1 MKRWMSL
8 LLAAVLALSLAGCSK
23 EQSEPEQTSAQT
35 EQQQTEEPEE
45 TQQASETEPTEEPE
59 QPEEQPAEEPAADEE
74 QSAEEPAANEEQ
86 PAEQST
92 ETEQPA
98 EQSTETETEQSTEGT
113 AEAESSEAGAQ
124 SSLLVAYFSYAEN
137 AALPDDVDASA
148 SASIQPWN
156 GALTGNTGVVAD
168 MIAQATGAD
177 LFSIRTVEQY
187 PDTYDATIDQGQ
199 QEQSDGARPEL
210 ATHLE
215 NLDSYDTIFLGFP
228 NWWGDM
234 PMAVYTFLDEV
245 DLSGKSVIPFVTS
258 GGSGFSNTISTI
270 QQMEPK
276 ATVQEGLSIGASSAT
291 GAQQQVESWLSE
303 LGLA

>member
-8 LLAAVLALSLAGCSK
+8 LLAAVLALSLAGCSE

-74 QSAEEPAANEEQ
+74 QSTEEPVAGEEQ
-86 PAEQST
+86 PAE
-92 ETEQPA
+92 E
-98 EQSTETETEQSTEGT
+98 STETETEQSTEGT

-187 PDTYDATIDQGQ
+187 PDTYDATLDQGQ

-245 DLSGKSVIPFVTS
+245 DLSGKTVIPFVTS

-270 QQMEPK
+270 QQMEPQ
-276 ATVQEGLSIGASSAT
+276 ATVQEGLSISGSSAT

-303 LGLA
+303 LGFA

>member
-8 LLAAVLALSLAGCSK
+8 LLAAVLALSLAGCSE

-35 EQQQTEEPEE
+35 EQQQTEETEE

-74 QSAEEPAANEEQ
+74 QSTEEPVAGEEQ
-86 PAEQST
+86 PAE
-92 ETEQPA
+92 E
-98 EQSTETETEQSTEGT
+98 STETETEQSTEGT

-245 DLSGKSVIPFVTS
+245 DLSGKTVIPFVTS

-270 QQMEPK
+270 QQMEPQ

>member
-8 LLAAVLALSLAGCSK
+8 LLAAVLALSLAGCSE

-35 EQQQTEEPEE
+35 EQQQTEETEE
-45 TQQASETEPTEEPE
+45 TQQASETEPTEETE

-74 QSAEEPAANEEQ
+74 QSTEEAVAGEEQ
-86 PAEQST
+86 PAE
-92 ETEQPA
+92 E
-98 EQSTETETEQSTEGT
+98 STETETEQSTEGT

-245 DLSGKSVIPFVTS
+245 DLSGKTVIPFVTS

-270 QQMEPK
+270 QEMEPQ

>member
-8 LLAAVLALSLAGCSK
+8 LLAAVLALSLAGCSE

-45 TQQASETEPTEEPE
+45 TQQASETEPTEETE

-74 QSAEEPAANEEQ
+74 QSTEEPVAGEEQ
-86 PAEQST
+86 PAE
-92 ETEQPA
+92 E
-98 EQSTETETEQSTEGT
+98 STETETEQSTEGT
-113 AEAESSEAGAQ
+113 AEAESSEAAAQ

-156 GALTGNTGVVAD
+156 GVLTGNTGVVAD

-187 PDTYDATIDQGQ
+187 PDTYDATLDQGQ

-234 PMAVYTFLDEV
+234 PMAVYSFLDEV
-245 DLSGKSVIPFVTS
+245 DLSGKTVIPFITS

-270 QQMEPK
+270 QQMEPQ

>member
-8 LLAAVLALSLAGCSK
+8 LLAAVLALSLAGCSE

-35 EQQQTEEPEE
+35 EQQQTEETEE
-45 TQQASETEPTEEPE
+45 TQQASETEPTEETE

-74 QSAEEPAANEEQ
+74 QPAEEPVAGEEQ
-86 PAEQST
+86 PAE
-92 ETEQPA
+92 E
-98 EQSTETETEQSTEGT
+98 STETETEQSTEGT
-113 AEAESSEAGAQ
+113 AEAESSEAAAQ

-187 PDTYDATIDQGQ
+187 PDTYDATLDQGQ

-215 NLDSYDTIFLGFP
+215 NLGSYDTIFLGFP

-245 DLSGKSVIPFVTS
+245 DLSGKTVIPFVTS

-270 QQMEPK
+270 QQMEPQ

>member
-8 LLAAVLALSLAGCSK
+8 LLAAVLALSLAGCSE

-35 EQQQTEEPEE
+35 EQQQTEETEE

-74 QSAEEPAANEEQ
+74 QSAEEPVAGEEQ
-86 PAEQST
+86 PAE
-92 ETEQPA
+92 E
-98 EQSTETETEQSTEGT
+98 STETETEQSTEGT

-187 PDTYDATIDQGQ
+187 PDTYDATLDQGQ

-215 NLDSYDTIFLGFP
+215 NLDSYDIIFLGYP
-228 NWWGDM
+228 NWNDM

-245 DLSGKSVIPFVTS
+245 DLSGKTVIPFVTS

-270 QQMEPK
+270 QQMEPQ

>member
-8 LLAAVLALSLAGCSK
+8 LLAAVLALSLAGCSE

-35 EQQQTEEPEE
+35 EQQQTEETEE
-45 TQQASETEPTEEPE
+45 TQQASETEPTEETE

-74 QSAEEPAANEEQ
+74 QSTEEPAADEEQ
-86 PAEQST
+86 SAE
-92 ETEQPA
+92 E
-98 EQSTETETEQSTEGT
+98 STETETEQSTEGT
-113 AEAESSEAGAQ
+113 AEAESSEAAAQ

-245 DLSGKSVIPFVTS
+245 DLSGKTVIPFVTS

-270 QQMEPK
+270 QQMEPQ

>member
-8 LLAAVLALSLAGCSK
+8 LLAAVLALSLAGCSE

-74 QSAEEPAANEEQ
+74 QSTEEPVAGEEQ
-86 PAEQST
+86 PAE
-92 ETEQPA
+92 E
-98 EQSTETETEQSTEGT
+98 STETETEQSTEGT
-113 AEAESSEAGAQ
+113 AEAESSEAAAQ

-215 NLDSYDTIFLGFP
+215 NLGSYDTIFLGFP

-245 DLSGKSVIPFVTS
+245 DLSGKTVIPFVTS

-270 QQMEPK
+270 QQMEPQ

>member
-8 LLAAVLALSLAGCSK
+8 LLAAVLALSLAGCSE

-74 QSAEEPAANEEQ
+74 QSTEEPVAGEEQ
-86 PAEQST
+86 PAE
-92 ETEQPA
+92 E
-98 EQSTETETEQSTEGT
+98 STETETEQSTEGT
-113 AEAESSEAGAQ
+113 AEAESSEAAAQ

-245 DLSGKSVIPFVTS
+245 DLSGKTVIPFVTS
-258 GGSGFSNTISTI
+258 SGSGFSNTISTI
-270 QQMEPK
+270 QEMEPQ

>member
-8 LLAAVLALSLAGCSK
+8 LLAAVLALSLAGCSE

-74 QSAEEPAANEEQ
+74 QSTEEPVAGEEQ
-86 PAEQST
+86 PAE
-92 ETEQPA
+92 E
-98 EQSTETETEQSTEGT
+98 STETETEQSTEGT
-113 AEAESSEAGAQ
+113 AEAESSEAAAQ

-177 LFSIRTVEQY
+177 LFSIRMVEQY

-245 DLSGKSVIPFVTS
+245 DLSGKTVIPFVTS

-270 QQMEPK
+270 QQMEPQ

>member
-8 LLAAVLALSLAGCSK
+8 LLAAVLALSLAGCSE

-35 EQQQTEEPEE
+35 EQQQTEETEE

-74 QSAEEPAANEEQ
+74 QSAEEPVAGEEQ
-86 PAEQST
+86 PAE
-92 ETEQPA
+92 E
-98 EQSTETETEQSTEGT
+98 STETETEQSTEGT
-113 AEAESSEAGAQ
+113 AEAESSEAAAQ

-245 DLSGKSVIPFVTS
+245 DLSGKTVIPFVTS

-270 QQMEPK
+270 QQMEPQ

>member
-8 LLAAVLALSLAGCSK
+8 LLAAVLALSLAGCSE

-35 EQQQTEEPEE
+35 GQQQTEETEE
-45 TQQASETEPTEEPE
+45 TQQASESEPTEEPE

-74 QSAEEPAANEEQ
+74 QSAEEPVAGEEQ
-86 PAEQST
+86 PAE
-92 ETEQPA
+92 E
-98 EQSTETETEQSTEGT
+98 STETETEQSTEGT

-124 SSLLVAYFSYAEN
+124 SNLLVAYFSYAEN
-137 AALPDDVDASA
+137 TALPDDVDASA

-187 PDTYDATIDQGQ
+187 PDTYDATLDQGQ

-245 DLSGKSVIPFVTS
+245 DLSGKTVIPFVTS
-258 GGSGFSNTISTI
+258 GGSGFSNSISTI
-270 QQMEPK
+270 QQMEPQ

>member
-8 LLAAVLALSLAGCSK
+8 LLAAVLALSLAGCSE

-35 EQQQTEEPEE
+35 EQQQTEETEE

-59 QPEEQPAEEPAADEE
+59 QPEEQSTEEPAADEE
-74 QSAEEPAANEEQ
+74 QSTEEPVAGEEQ
-86 PAEQST
+86 PAE
-92 ETEQPA
+92 E
-98 EQSTETETEQSTEGT
+98 STETETEQSTEGT

-245 DLSGKSVIPFVTS
+245 DLSGKTVIPFVTS

-270 QQMEPK
+270 QQMEPQ
-276 ATVQEGLSIGASSAT
+276 ATVQEGLSIGGSSAT

>member
-8 LLAAVLALSLAGCSK
+8 LLAAVLALSVAGCSE

-35 EQQQTEEPEE
+35 EQQQTEETGE
-45 TQQASETEPTEEPE
+45 TQQAFETEPTEETE

-74 QSAEEPAANEEQ
+74 QSTEEAVAGEEQ
-86 PAEQST
+86 PAE
-92 ETEQPA
+92 E
-98 EQSTETETEQSTEGT
+98 STETETEQSTEGT

-245 DLSGKSVIPFVTS
+245 DLSGKTVIPFVTS

-270 QQMEPK
+270 QQMEPQ

>member
-8 LLAAVLALSLAGCSK
+8 LLAAVLAISLAGCSE
-23 EQSEPEQTSAQT
+23 EQSEPEQTSAQI

-74 QSAEEPAANEEQ
+74 QSTEEPVAGEEQ
-86 PAEQST
+86 PAE
-92 ETEQPA
+92 E
-98 EQSTETETEQSTEGT
+98 STETETEQSTEGT

-199 QEQSDGARPEL
+199 QEQSEGARPEL

-245 DLSGKSVIPFVTS
+245 DLSGKTVIPFVTS

-270 QQMEPK
+270 QQMEPQ

>member
-8 LLAAVLALSLAGCSK
+8 LLAAVLALSLAGCSE
-23 EQSEPEQTSAQT
+23 EQSEPEQTSAQI
-35 EQQQTEEPEE
+35 EQQQTEETEE

-74 QSAEEPAANEEQ
+74 QSTEEPVAGEEQSAEE
-86 PAEQST
+86 
-92 ETEQPA
+92 
-98 EQSTETETEQSTEGT
+98 STETETEQSTEGT

-187 PDTYDATIDQGQ
+187 PDTYDATLDQGQ

-245 DLSGKSVIPFVTS
+245 DLSGKTVIPFVTS

-270 QQMEPK
+270 QEMEPQ
-276 ATVQEGLSIGASSAT
+276 ATVQEGLSISGSSAT

>member
-8 LLAAVLALSLAGCSK
+8 LLAAVLALSLAGCSE

-35 EQQQTEEPEE
+35 EQQQTEETEE
-45 TQQASETEPTEEPE
+45 TQQASETELTGEPE
-59 QPEEQPAEEPAADEE
+59 QPEEQSTEEPAADEE
-74 QSAEEPAANEEQ
+74 QSAEEPAADEEQ
-86 PAEQST
+86 PAE
-92 ETEQPA
+92 E
-98 EQSTETETEQSTEGT
+98 STETETEQSTEGT
-113 AEAESSEAGAQ
+113 AEAESSEAAAQ

-187 PDTYDATIDQGQ
+187 PDTYDATLDQGQ

-245 DLSGKSVIPFVTS
+245 DLSGKTVIPFVTS

-270 QQMEPK
+270 QQMEPQ

>member
-8 LLAAVLALSLAGCSK
+8 LLAAVLALSLAGCSE

-74 QSAEEPAANEEQ
+74 QSTEEPVAGEEQ
-86 PAEQST
+86 PAE
-92 ETEQPA
+92 E
-98 EQSTETETEQSTEGT
+98 STETETEQSTEGT

-245 DLSGKSVIPFVTS
+245 DLSGKTVIPFVTS

-270 QQMEPK
+270 QQMEPQ
-276 ATVQEGLSIGASSAT
+276 ATLQEGLSIGASSAT

>member
-8 LLAAVLALSLAGCSK
+8 LLAAVLALSLAGCSE

-35 EQQQTEEPEE
+35 EQQQTEETEE

-74 QSAEEPAANEEQ
+74 QSAEEPVAGEEQ
-86 PAEQST
+86 PAE
-92 ETEQPA
+92 E
-98 EQSTETETEQSTEGT
+98 STETETEQSTEGT

-245 DLSGKSVIPFVTS
+245 DLSGKTVIPFVTS
-258 GGSGFSNTISTI
+258 GGSGFSNSISTI
-270 QQMEPK
+270 QQMEPQ

>member
-8 LLAAVLALSLAGCSK
+8 LLAAVLALSLAGCSE

-74 QSAEEPAANEEQ
+74 QSTEEPVAGEEQ
-86 PAEQST
+86 PAE
-92 ETEQPA
+92 E
-98 EQSTETETEQSTEGT
+98 STETETEQSTEGT

-156 GALTGNTGVVAD
+156 GVLTGNTGVVAD

-245 DLSGKSVIPFVTS
+245 DLSGKTVIPFVTS

-270 QQMEPK
+270 QQMEPQ

>member
-8 LLAAVLALSLAGCSK
+8 LLAAVLALSLAGCSE

-74 QSAEEPAANEEQ
+74 QSTEEPVAGEEQ
-86 PAEQST
+86 PAEK
-92 ETEQPA
+92 
-98 EQSTETETEQSTEGT
+98 STETETEQSTEGT

-245 DLSGKSVIPFVTS
+245 DLSGKTVIPFVTS

-270 QQMEPK
+270 QQMEPQ

>member
-1 MKRWMSL
+1 MMKRWMSL
-8 LLAAVLALSLAGCSK
+8 LLAAVLALSLAGCSE

-74 QSAEEPAANEEQ
+74 QSTEEPVAGEEQ
-86 PAEQST
+86 PAE
-92 ETEQPA
+92 E
-98 EQSTETETEQSTEGT
+98 STETETEQSTEGT

-199 QEQSDGARPEL
+199 QERSDGARPEL

-245 DLSGKSVIPFVTS
+245 DLSGKTVIPFVTS

-270 QQMEPK
+270 QQMEPQ

>member
-8 LLAAVLALSLAGCSK
+8 LLAAVLALSLAGCSE

-45 TQQASETEPTEEPE
+45 TQQASETEPTEETE

-74 QSAEEPAANEEQ
+74 QSTEEPVAGEEQ
-86 PAEQST
+86 PAE
-92 ETEQPA
+92 E
-98 EQSTETETEQSTEGT
+98 STETETEQSTEGT
-113 AEAESSEAGAQ
+113 AEAESSEAAAQ

-199 QEQSDGARPEL
+199 QEQSEGARPEL

-228 NWWGDM
+228 HWWGDM

-245 DLSGKSVIPFVTS
+245 DLSGKTVIPFVTS

-270 QQMEPK
+270 QQMEPQ

>member
-8 LLAAVLALSLAGCSK
+8 LLAAVLAISLAGCSE
-23 EQSEPEQTSAQT
+23 EQSEPEQTSAQI

-74 QSAEEPAANEEQ
+74 QSTEEPVAGEEQ
-86 PAEQST
+86 PAE
-92 ETEQPA
+92 E
-98 EQSTETETEQSTEGT
+98 STETETEQSTEGT
-113 AEAESSEAGAQ
+113 AEAESSEAAAQ

-187 PDTYDATIDQGQ
+187 PDTYDATLDQGQ

-245 DLSGKSVIPFVTS
+245 DLSGKTVIPFVTS

-270 QQMEPK
+270 QQMEPQ

>member
-8 LLAAVLALSLAGCSK
+8 LLAAVLALSVAGCSE

-35 EQQQTEEPEE
+35 EQQQTEETEE

-74 QSAEEPAANEEQ
+74 QSTEEPVAGEEQ
-86 PAEQST
+86 PAE
-92 ETEQPA
+92 E
-98 EQSTETETEQSTEGT
+98 STETETEQSTEGT

-187 PDTYDATIDQGQ
+187 PDTYDATLDQGQ

-215 NLDSYDTIFLGFP
+215 NLGSYDTIFLGFP

-245 DLSGKSVIPFVTS
+245 DLSGKTVIPFVTS

-270 QQMEPK
+270 QQMEPQ

>member
-8 LLAAVLALSLAGCSK
+8 LLAAVLALSLAGCSE

-74 QSAEEPAANEEQ
+74 QSTEEPVAGEEQ
-86 PAEQST
+86 PAEEST
-92 ETEQPA
+92 EI
-98 EQSTETETEQSTEGT
+98 ETEQSTEGT

-245 DLSGKSVIPFVTS
+245 DLSGKTVIPFVTS

-270 QQMEPK
+270 QQMEPQ

>member
-8 LLAAVLALSLAGCSK
+8 LLAAVLALSVAGCSE

-35 EQQQTEEPEE
+35 EQQQTEETEE

-74 QSAEEPAANEEQ
+74 QSTEEPAADEE
-86 PAEQST
+86 PSAE
-92 ETEQPA
+92 E
-98 EQSTETETEQSTEGT
+98 STETETEQSTEGT

-245 DLSGKSVIPFVTS
+245 DLSGKTVIPFVTS
-258 GGSGFSNTISTI
+258 GGSGFSNSISTI
-270 QQMEPK
+270 QQMEPQ

>member
-8 LLAAVLALSLAGCSK
+8 LLAAVLALSLAGCSE

-35 EQQQTEEPEE
+35 GQQQTEETEE
-45 TQQASETEPTEEPE
+45 TQQASESE
-59 QPEEQPAEEPAADEE
+59 QPEEQPAEET
-74 QSAEEPAANEEQ
+74 AANEEQ

-156 GALTGNTGVVAD
+156 GTLTGNTGVVAD

-187 PDTYDATIDQGQ
+187 PDTYDATLDQGQ

-245 DLSGKSVIPFVTS
+245 DLSGKTVIPFVTS

-270 QQMEPK
+270 QQMEPQ
-276 ATVQEGLSIGASSAT
+276 ATLQEGLSISGSSAT

>member
-8 LLAAVLALSLAGCSK
+8 LLAAVLALSLAGCSE

-35 EQQQTEEPEE
+35 EQQQTEETEE
-45 TQQASETEPTEEPE
+45 TQQASETEPTEETE

-74 QSAEEPAANEEQ
+74 QSIEEPVAGEEQ
-86 PAEQST
+86 PAE
-92 ETEQPA
+92 E
-98 EQSTETETEQSTEGT
+98 STETETEQSTEGT

-124 SSLLVAYFSYAEN
+124 SSILVAYFSYAEN

-245 DLSGKSVIPFVTS
+245 DLSGKTVIPFVTS

-270 QQMEPK
+270 QQMEPQ

>member
-8 LLAAVLALSLAGCSK
+8 LLAAVLALSLAGCSE

-35 EQQQTEEPEE
+35 EQQQTEETEE
-45 TQQASETEPTEEPE
+45 TQQASETEPTEETE

-74 QSAEEPAANEEQ
+74 QSTEEAVAGEEQ
-86 PAEQST
+86 PAE
-92 ETEQPA
+92 E
-98 EQSTETETEQSTEGT
+98 STETETEQSTEGT

-199 QEQSDGARPEL
+199 QEQSEGARPEL

-245 DLSGKSVIPFVTS
+245 DLSGKTVIPFVTS

-270 QQMEPK
+270 QQMEPQ

>member
-8 LLAAVLALSLAGCSK
+8 LLAAVLALSLAGCSE

-35 EQQQTEEPEE
+35 EQQQTEETEE

-74 QSAEEPAANEEQ
+74 QSAEEPVAGEEQ
-86 PAEQST
+86 PVE
-92 ETEQPA
+92 E
-98 EQSTETETEQSTEGT
+98 STETETEQSTEGT

-245 DLSGKSVIPFVTS
+245 DLSGKTVIPFVTS

-270 QQMEPK
+270 QQMEPQ

>member
-8 LLAAVLALSLAGCSK
+8 LLAAVLALSLAGCSE

-74 QSAEEPAANEEQ
+74 QSTEEPVAGEEQ
-86 PAEQST
+86 PAE
-92 ETEQPA
+92 E
-98 EQSTETETEQSTEGT
+98 STETETEQSTEGT

-245 DLSGKSVIPFVTS
+245 DLSGKTVIPFVTS

-270 QQMEPK
+270 QEMEPQ

>member
-8 LLAAVLALSLAGCSK
+8 LLAAVLALSLAGCSE

-74 QSAEEPAANEEQ
+74 QSTEEPVAGEEQ
-86 PAEQST
+86 PAE
-92 ETEQPA
+92 E
-98 EQSTETETEQSTEGT
+98 STETETEQSTEGT
-113 AEAESSEAGAQ
+113 AEAESSEAAAQ

-187 PDTYDATIDQGQ
+187 PDTYDATLDQGQ
-199 QEQSDGARPEL
+199 QERSDGARPEL

-245 DLSGKSVIPFVTS
+245 DLSGKTVIPFVTS

-270 QQMEPK
+270 QQMEPQ

>member
-8 LLAAVLALSLAGCSK
+8 LLAAVLALSLAGCSE

-35 EQQQTEEPEE
+35 EQQQTEETEE
-45 TQQASETEPTEEPE
+45 TQQASETEPTEETE

-74 QSAEEPAANEEQ
+74 QSAEEPVAGEEQ
-86 PAEQST
+86 PAE
-92 ETEQPA
+92 E
-98 EQSTETETEQSTEGT
+98 STETETEQSTEGT
-113 AEAESSEAGAQ
+113 AEAESSEAAAQ

-187 PDTYDATIDQGQ
+187 PDTYDATLDQGQ

-245 DLSGKSVIPFVTS
+245 DLSGKTVIPFVTS

-270 QQMEPK
+270 QEMEPQ

>member
-8 LLAAVLALSLAGCSK
+8 LLAAVLALSLAGCSE

-35 EQQQTEEPEE
+35 EQQQTEETEE
-45 TQQASETEPTEEPE
+45 TQQASETEPTEETE

-74 QSAEEPAANEEQ
+74 QPAEEPVAGEEQ
-86 PAEQST
+86 PAEEST
-92 ETEQPA
+92 G
-98 EQSTETETEQSTEGT
+98 TETEQSTEGT
-113 AEAESSEAGAQ
+113 AEAESSEAAAQ

-245 DLSGKSVIPFVTS
+245 DLSGKTVIPFVTS

-270 QQMEPK
+270 QQMEPQ